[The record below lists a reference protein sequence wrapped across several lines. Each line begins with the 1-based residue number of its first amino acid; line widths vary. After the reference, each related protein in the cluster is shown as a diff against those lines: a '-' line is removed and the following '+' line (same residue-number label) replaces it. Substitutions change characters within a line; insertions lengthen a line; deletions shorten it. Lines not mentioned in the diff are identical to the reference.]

1 MKVLF
6 VCTAN
11 RGRSAMAACY
21 FQQLCQQNE
30 LTEVEVSSAG
40 LAAREGMPAS
50 NFSIDVMEE
59 LGLDLKQHLA
69 TQLTQ
74 ERVDEADLVITM
86 GDNHQAFIEKEYS
99 ADSTDVRKLLSF
111 LGKDENV
118 EDPTEEDPE
127 TFAKCFLTMMP
138 ALAQLADRIIRSK

>member
-21 FQQLCQQNE
+21 FEQLCKQNE
-30 LTEVEVSSAG
+30 LSEVEVSSAG

-50 NFSIDVMEE
+50 GYSVEVMES

-74 ERVDEADLVITM
+74 EKVDEADLVVTM

-99 ADSTDVRKLLSF
+99 ASNSDVRKLLSF
-111 LGKDENV
+111 AGKDVDV

>member
-1 MKVLF
+1 
-6 VCTAN
+6 
-11 RGRSAMAACY
+11 MAACY
-21 FQQLCQQNE
+21 FQQLCKQNE

-50 NFSIDVMEE
+50 NVAIDVMEG

-74 ERVDEADLVITM
+74 ERVDDADLVITM
-86 GDNHQAFIEKEYS
+86 GDNHQAFIEKEYT
-99 ADSTDVRKLLSF
+99 AGDTDVRKLLSV
-111 LGKDENV
+111 LGTDADV
-118 EDPTEEDPE
+118 DDPTEEDPK